1 MCFTFSLTSLCL
13 SGFSF
18 VYTRGLYYEVQHSQT
33 CFALPGLIRPEM
45 PVRDKGYR
53 DDCQFS
59 SLTQVPSGSVWALIK
74 KKRFWC
80 IVWLQ
85 KIMNCEF
92 IIRFFS
98 FFDSV
103 HTLFFQHDYNFQ
115 FQQHK
120 TNLASRLV
128 SNIETL
134 ISASPTVCMKIPVI
148 LQCILHFC
156 NISDCFASLVNV
168 MWIFIMLWILLG
180 KESVQNLQFYV
191 HCKVYSV
198 GSSSDV
204 KVKQYLL

>member
-13 SGFSF
+13 SGFCF
-18 VYTRGLYYEVQHSQT
+18 VYTRGLYYEVQHSQA

-53 DDCQFS
+53 DDGQFS

-74 KKRFWC
+74 KEVLMHHLTAENYELW
-80 IVWLQ
+80 IHNQ
-85 KIMNCEF
+85 I
-92 IIRFFS
+92 FF

-103 HTLFFQHDYNFQ
+103 HTLFFQHDYNVQ

-120 TNLASRLV
+120 TDLASRLV

-134 ISASPTVCMKIPVI
+134 ISASPTVCIKIPVI

-156 NISDCFASLVNV
+156 NISDWFASLVKV

-180 KESVQNLQFYV
+180 EESVQNLHFYV

-198 GSSSDV
+198 GSSSDL

>member
-1 MCFTFSLTSLCL
+1 MIASFLRSFRLC
-13 SGFSF
+13 
-18 VYTRGLYYEVQHSQT
+18 V
-33 CFALPGLIRPEM
+33 
-45 PVRDKGYR
+45 
-53 DDCQFS
+53 S
-59 SLTQVPSGSVWALIK
+59 SHK